1 MAKSIRTWDVGKEVS
16 CLQIEIFEG
25 NYDKSKF
32 YSHMGKYFAEPKY
45 QKEMPYLANKEGS
58 VWFLVFEGNVLIA
71 FASLHELK
79 NKMVFQHSYV
89 EEPYRKKGIWKKLNE
104 NRFKYASNKNKPI
117 EVITKEEFLKDY
129 WIKNGFEVYRQNG
142 RYYYL
147 RRDIDES

>member
-25 NYDKSKF
+25 N
-32 YSHMGKYFAEPKY
+32 M
-45 QKEMPYLANKEGS
+45 
-58 VWFLVFEGNVLIA
+58 VFE
-71 FASLHELK
+71 
-79 NKMVFQHSYV
+79 HSYV